1 LEIIIGKV
9 VSVNIPKAELRI
21 APETSHP
28 ERFYGLNELSIKPR
42 KGPTFRLMV
51 RGLRSAGTVIVATV
65 ETGNNEALASARKA
79 LVVVPRTDRFPLPEN
94 EYYIDDIV
102 GLVVKDVGGAV
113 IGRLARV
120 LETPANDVY
129 QVIDDA
135 GREFLLPAI
144 EDVIL
149 NVDIERG
156 ELTADVSNLI

>member
-1 LEIIIGKV
+1 
-9 VSVNIPKAELRI
+9 
-21 APETSHP
+21 
-28 ERFYGLNELSIKPR
+28 
-42 KGPTFRLMV
+42 MV